1 MPATGYYQQKT
12 GSPSGFALVVLLHA
26 AVFAAL
32 ILIKGPAI
40 NRFVPIDTIVTFI
53 PADPIPDPMPAPRPH
68 APQPQPRDTITQ
80 THPVF
85 ETHDT
90 GPVVDNSDH
99 PPAIPDVNPPAHGI
113 EVASTIVPPVRHE
126 ARLIGNDL
134 QPPYPASEQRAQREG
149 VVRVRVTIGP
159 DGRVT
164 AIERLSA
171 TSDAF
176 WLATQRQ
183 ALSRWRFR
191 PATLDG
197 HPVEGSQ
204 VMTVQFRLEDQG

>member
-32 ILIKGPAI
+32 ILIKGPQI
-40 NRFVPIDTIVTFI
+40 NRIFHPPTIVTLI
-53 PADPIPDPMPAPRPH
+53 PTDPIPDPIRPP
-68 APQPQPRDTITQ
+68 PQTSRTEPHQSTITQ
-80 THPVF
+80 T
-85 ETHDT
+85 ETVIDT
-90 GPVVDNSDH
+90 HVTGQTVDLTDH
-99 PPAIPDVNPPAHGI
+99 PPVFTDPGPPHATEI
-113 EVASTIVPPVRHE
+113 ASTYVPPVRHE

-134 QPPYPASEQRAQREG
+134 QPPYPASEQHAQREG
-149 VVRVRVTIGP
+149 VVRLRVTIGP

-164 AIERLSA
+164 AVERLSA

-183 ALSRWRFR
+183 ALGRWRFR

-204 VMTVQFRLEDQG
+204 VMTVQFRLDDQG

>member
-1 MPATGYYQQKT
+1 MLGTGYYQQKT

-40 NRFVPIDTIVTFI
+40 NRIFHPPTLVTLI
-53 PADPIPDPMPAPRPH
+53 PTDPIPDPVRPPPPRT
-68 APQPQPRDTITQ
+68 PQPEQHTTITQ
-80 THPVF
+80 AHTVIDTNVPGTAVDQTYHPPVF
-85 ETHDT
+85 TDP
-90 GPVVDNSDH
+90 G
-99 PPAIPDVNPPAHGI
+99 PPARGI
-113 EVASTIVPPVRHE
+113 ELATSVVPPVRRE
-126 ARLIGNDL
+126 ARLLGNDL
-134 QPPYPASEQRAQREG
+134 QPPYPASEERAQREG

-159 DGRVT
+159 DGRVI
-164 AIERLSA
+164 AVERLSA

-176 WLATQRQ
+176 WQATQRQ

-197 HPVEGSQ
+197 RPVEGSQ

>member
-12 GSPSGFALVVLLHA
+12 GSPSGFALVVLLHT

-32 ILIKGPAI
+32 ILVKGPEI
-40 NRFVPIDTIVTFI
+40 SRIFHPPTVVTLI
-53 PADPIPDPMPAPRPH
+53 PTDPIPDPVRPS
-68 APQPQPRDTITQ
+68 PQTARTEPHQTTITQ
-80 THPVF
+80 T
-85 ETHDT
+85 ETLIDT
-90 GPVVDNSDH
+90 HVTGQTVDLTDH
-99 PPAIPDVNPPAHGI
+99 PPSIPDVTPPGHGI
-113 EVASTIVPPVRHE
+113 ELASTVVPPVRHE
-126 ARLIGNDL
+126 ARLLGNDL

-149 VVRVRVTIGP
+149 VVRIRVTIGS

-164 AIERLSA
+164 AVERLSA

>member
-40 NRFVPIDTIVTFI
+40 NRILHPPTIVTLI
-53 PADPIPDPMPAPRPH
+53 PLDRVPDPTPLPQPH
-68 APQPQPRDTITQ
+68 ASQPLPRDTITQ
-80 THPVF
+80 T
-85 ETHDT
+85 ETVIDT
-90 GPVVDNSDH
+90 HVTGQTVDLTDH
-99 PPAIPDVNPPAHGI
+99 PPVFTDPGPPHATEI
-113 EVASTIVPPVRHE
+113 ASTYVPPVRHE

-149 VVRVRVTIGP
+149 VVRLRVTIGS

-164 AIERLSA
+164 AVERLSA

-183 ALSRWRFR
+183 ALNRWRFR

-204 VMTVQFRLEDQG
+204 VMTVQFRLDDQG

>member
-32 ILIKGPAI
+32 ILIKGPEI
-40 NRFVPIDTIVTFI
+40 NRIIHDPTYVTFVPLDRV
-53 PADPIPDPMPAPRPH
+53 PDPVP
-68 APQPQPRDTITQ
+68 PQPNRQQQHHDTTITQ
-80 THPVF
+80 THPEVA
-85 ETHDT
+85 THDT
-90 GPVVDNSDH
+90 GPVVDTTYH
-99 PPAIPDVNPPAHGI
+99 PPVFTDPGPAVHPTEI
-113 EVASTIVPPVRHE
+113 ASTYVPPVRHE

-134 QPPYPASEQRAQREG
+134 QPPYPAAEQRAQREG
-149 VVRVRVTIGP
+149 VVRIRVTIGP

-164 AIERLSA
+164 AVERLSA